1 MVTHFWLGTRFM
13 CTVEAPI
20 HQAIKDKIVTST
32 EQDTIHIFRTMH
44 NTARVYKNKIS
55 QEVVRIERRP
65 SGAKFEDVRDLVS
78 GTRGRLV
85 YETGDSDAGIWSAGV
100 TVGLI
105 KDIPTCETLLDR
117 IEREAEDIIE
127 RLAGLRL
134 ERSKL

>member
-1 MVTHFWLGTRFM
+1 M